1 GGGSDRDLTHML
13 SHNAT
18 TLAEANH
25 GSDID
30 DEERKTEAAVND
42 KTLIS
47 GPAHGHIHA
56 PMFVDS
62 EQRRKHLSTYIL
74 ELGIALHSVIV
85 GMTLAVTGGTEFK
98 TLLAAISFHQFFEGM
113 ALGTRI
119 AELQFARRPLVL
131 GLLNALV
138 FALTTPLGQI
148 IGIGIRQSFAPRS
161 PSSLI
166 VMGILDS
173 LSAGILMYSAIVNL
187 LVEEFG
193 APGFRASSLSYVSIY
208 ERDAPEI
215 VLYVSANVRSV
226 LGYDPSEMV
235 GNSILNY
242 SCDAH
247 AKHYSCQWPADNPEL
262 GVTMLPH
269 NLRHKDGRKVFTH
282 VTSINCSGHM
292 FAIVTGFPELGE
304 VQINESVLY
313 KLQYQTEFNQGSAT
327 VTRARSNEDEEEEG
341 DILNP
346 ALEPITKD
354 SLRKAN
360 MYTARACRAKACF

>member
-1 GGGSDRDLTHML
+1 MP
-13 SHNAT
+13 
-18 TLAEANH
+18 
-25 GSDID
+25 
-30 DEERKTEAAVND
+30 V
-42 KTLIS
+42 
-47 GPAHGHIHA
+47 
-56 PMFVDS
+56 
-62 EQRRKHLSTYIL
+62 
-74 ELGIALHSVIV
+74 
-85 GMTLAVTGGTEFK
+85 
-98 TLLAAISFHQFFEGM
+98 
-113 ALGTRI
+113 
-119 AELQFARRPLVL
+119 
-131 GLLNALV
+131 
-138 FALTTPLGQI
+138 
-148 IGIGIRQSFAPRS
+148 
-161 PSSLI
+161 
-166 VMGILDS
+166 
-173 LSAGILMYSAIVNL
+173 
-187 LVEEFG
+187 
-193 APGFRASSLSYVSIY
+193 SYVSIY

-360 MYTARACRAKACF
+360 MYTARACRAKACFVLSMEPSDSNMQGPTIEFVTNSISSIFDGATDGYEIIGMPFFSLVAPADITKAAVYMDNLRNIAKPQLCSLQLLCSPASTGGGSGGDEEVRVDRGLVKVELFGAVSDNKTVLLCQKMRRGGGSSGREEYDDELPYMSLEEIISSDPDSSDVGDQWNELVF